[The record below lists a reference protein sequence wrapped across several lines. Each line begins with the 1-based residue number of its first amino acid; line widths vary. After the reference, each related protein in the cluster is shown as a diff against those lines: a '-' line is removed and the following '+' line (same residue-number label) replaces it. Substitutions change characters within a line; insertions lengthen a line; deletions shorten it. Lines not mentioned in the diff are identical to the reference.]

1 MLLAGEALFLGGG
14 DDLAVNEQGG
24 GAVVIKG
31 GKTENRFGHAIVPL
45 EDGVDE
51 GRDGRTAGED
61 HQSAK
66 KQERQDDGQQPKF
79 FPDLKEAP
87 QILGKIHNVT
97 PCL

>member
-1 MLLAGEALFLGGG
+1 PPAAGGEGKIHYRTYELAY
-14 DDLAVNEQGG
+14 
-24 GAVVIKG
+24 
-31 GKTENRFGHAIVPL
+31 L
-45 EDGVDE
+45 EYGVDE

-79 FPDLKEAP
+79 FPDLEEAP

-97 PCL
+97 PWE